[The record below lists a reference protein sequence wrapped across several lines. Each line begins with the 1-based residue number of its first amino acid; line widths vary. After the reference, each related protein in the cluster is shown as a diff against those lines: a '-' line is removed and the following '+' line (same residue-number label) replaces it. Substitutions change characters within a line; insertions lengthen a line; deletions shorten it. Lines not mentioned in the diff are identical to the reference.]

1 MSHSVRPPFPLVLL
15 RFWFWRILWVWF
27 LVGFFIFII
36 QIIECSIAQDN
47 EKVKLM
53 LDLFDKMPGFIKE
66 AVGGEILEVSNITG
80 FIAIGYQHPLVLALY
95 MIFAVCV
102 PTGLL
107 AGHVQSG
114 TMELILSR
122 SVTRDQVYVCACI
135 LTLIGMLALV
145 IVMFFGTVVGI
156 NVCSFEQEISLWPFF
171 RAAIVGGLLS
181 GTAAGVSL
189 LAGAT
194 FRNRGRAVG
203 LAMGFFI
210 INYFIDLIAQWWPRA
225 KFLGPSSMFYYVDPP
240 RILSGTTWPIR
251 DMCVL
256 SSLLVITVIAGGII
270 WHRRDLPL

>member
-1 MSHSVRPPFPLVLL
+1 MSHGVRPPFPLVLL
-15 RFWFWRILWVWF
+15 RFWFWRILWLWF
-27 LVGFFIFII
+27 VVGFFIFII
-36 QIIECSIAQDN
+36 QVIQCSIAQDN
-47 EKVKLM
+47 ENVRM
-53 LDLFDKMPGFIKE
+53 TLDFLERMPGFIKE
-66 AVGGEILEVSNITG
+66 AVGGEILNISSTTG
-80 FIAIGYQHPLVLALY
+80 FIAITYQHPLVLALY

-145 IVMFFGTVVGI
+145 IVMFLGTVVGI
-156 NVCSFEQEISLWPFF
+156 NVCSFEQEIPLWPFF

-203 LAMGFFI
+203 IAMAFFI
-210 INYFIDLIAQWWPRA
+210 INYFVDLIAEWWPRA
-225 KFLGPSSMFYYVDPP
+225 EFLGPSSIFYYVDPP
-240 RILSGTTWPIR
+240 KILSGTSWPVR

-256 SSLLVITVIAGGII
+256 SSLPVITVIAGGII

>member
-1 MSHSVRPPFPLVLL
+1 MSNRIRPPFPLVLL
-15 RFWFWRILWVWF
+15 RFWFWRILWLWF

-36 QIIECSIAQDN
+36 QVIQCGIAQDN
-47 EKVKLM
+47 EIVKM
-53 LDLFDKMPGFIKE
+53 TLDFFERMPGFVKE
-66 AVGGEILEVSNITG
+66 AVGGEILDISSTTG
-80 FIAIGYQHPLVLALY
+80 FIAITYQHPLVLALY

-122 SVTRDQVYVCACI
+122 SATRDQVYVCACI

-156 NVCSFEQEISLWPFF
+156 NVCSFEQEIPLWPFF
-171 RAAIVGGLLS
+171 RASIVGGLVS

-189 LAGAT
+189 LAAAT

-203 LAMGFFI
+203 IAMAFFI
-210 INYFIDLIAQWWPRA
+210 INYFIDLIAEWWPRA
-225 KFLGPSSMFYYVDPP
+225 KFLGPSSIFYYVDPP
-240 RILSGTTWPIR
+240 KILSGATWPIR

-256 SSLLVITVIAGGII
+256 SSVLVITVIAGGII

>member
-1 MSHSVRPPFPLVLL
+1 MKKPSVSFPFVLL
-15 RFWFWRILWVWF
+15 RFWFWRILWLWF

-36 QIIECSIAQDN
+36 QVIQCGIAQDN
-47 EKVKLM
+47 EIVKM
-53 LDLFDKMPGFIKE
+53 TLDFFEKMPGFWKE
-66 AVGGEILEVSNITG
+66 AVGGEILDIGGTTG
-80 FIAIGYQHPLVLALY
+80 FIAITYQHPLVLALY

-102 PTGLL
+102 PTRLL

-122 SVTRDQVYVCACI
+122 SVTKDQVYVCACI
-135 LTLIGMLALV
+135 LTLIGMVGLV

-156 NVCSFEQEISLWPFF
+156 NVCSFDQEISLWPFF
-171 RAAIVGGLLS
+171 RAAIVGGLVS

-189 LAGAT
+189 LAAAT

-203 LAMGFFI
+203 IAMAFFI
-210 INYFIDLIAQWWPRA
+210 INYFIGLIAEWWPRA
-225 KFLGPSSMFYYVDPP
+225 KFLGPSSIFYYVDTPK
-240 RILSGTTWPIR
+240 ILLGTTWPIR

-256 SSLLVITVIAGGII
+256 SSVLVITVIAGGII

>member
-1 MSHSVRPPFPLVLL
+1 MKKKSRVSFPLALL
-15 RFWFWRILWVWF
+15 RFWLWRILWLWL

-36 QIIECSIAQDN
+36 QVIECSIAQDN

-53 LDLFDKMPGFIKE
+53 LDLFEKMPGFIKN
-66 AVGGEILEVSNITG
+66 AVGGEILEVGNITG
-80 FIAIGYQHPLVLALY
+80 FIAIGYQHPLVLTLF

-122 SVTRDQVYVCACI
+122 SVTKNQVYVCACI
-135 LTLIGMLALV
+135 LTLVGMLALV
-145 IVMFFGTVVGI
+145 VFMFFGTVVGI
-156 NVCSFEQEISLWPFF
+156 NVCSFDQEVSLWPFF

-189 LAGAT
+189 LAAAV

-203 LAMGFFI
+203 LAMAFFI
-210 INYFIDLIAQWWPRA
+210 VNYFIDLIAEWWPRA
-225 KFLGPSSMFYYVDPP
+225 KFLGPSSIFYYVDPP
-240 RILSGTTWPIR
+240 KILLGTTWPIR

-256 SSLLVITVIAGGII
+256 SSVLVITVIAGGII

>member
-1 MSHSVRPPFPLVLL
+1 LKGCLV
-15 RFWFWRILWVWF
+15 
-27 LVGFFIFII
+27 
-36 QIIECSIAQDN
+36 
-47 EKVKLM
+47 
-53 LDLFDKMPGFIKE
+53 KE
-66 AVGGEILEVSNITG
+66 AVGGEILDISSTTG
-80 FIAIGYQHPLVLALY
+80 FIAITYQHPLVLALY

-122 SVTRDQVYVCACI
+122 SATRDQVYVCACI

-156 NVCSFEQEISLWPFF
+156 NVCSFEQEIPLWPFF
-171 RAAIVGGLLS
+171 RASIVGGLVS

-189 LAGAT
+189 LAAAT

-203 LAMGFFI
+203 IAMAFFI
-210 INYFIDLIAQWWPRA
+210 INYFIDLIAEWWPRA
-225 KFLGPSSMFYYVDPP
+225 KFLGPSSIFYYVDPP
-240 RILSGTTWPIR
+240 KILSGATWPIR

-256 SSLLVITVIAGGII
+256 SSVLVITVIAGGII

>member
-1 MSHSVRPPFPLVLL
+1 
-15 RFWFWRILWVWF
+15 
-27 LVGFFIFII
+27 
-36 QIIECSIAQDN
+36 
-47 EKVKLM
+47 
-53 LDLFDKMPGFIKE
+53 
-66 AVGGEILEVSNITG
+66 
-80 FIAIGYQHPLVLALY
+80 

-122 SVTRDQVYVCACI
+122 SATRDQVYVCACI

-156 NVCSFEQEISLWPFF
+156 NVCSFEQEIPLWPFF
-171 RAAIVGGLLS
+171 RASIVGGLVS

-189 LAGAT
+189 LAAAT

-203 LAMGFFI
+203 IAMAFFI
-210 INYFIDLIAQWWPRA
+210 INYFIDLIAEWWPRA
-225 KFLGPSSMFYYVDPP
+225 KFLGPSSIFYYVDPP
-240 RILSGTTWPIR
+240 KILSGATWPIR

-256 SSLLVITVIAGGII
+256 SSVLVITVIAGGII